1 MEDCEH
7 CINESRIAS
16 LEEDVKRNSQTHR
29 EFYDRFEQQRVD
41 TEVAKSNMNNL
52 LTLMTE
58 IKNDVKELKDKPGK
72 RWDTVIGC
80 VISVAVTILVTLALT
95 GKF

>member
-16 LEEDVKRNSQTHR
+16 LEADVMRNSQTHR

-41 TEVAKSNMNNL
+41 TEVAKSNMSNL

-72 RWDTVIGC
+72 RWDTVVGC